1 MLKLLIKNS
10 SGTNDV
16 NELAQTIT
24 WSGDY
29 QQCARTLEFGLLS
42 SPTDNS
48 IPVVKCALGDAVTFF
63 QDNTELFEG
72 WIFDREKGT
81 DSSTI
86 DITCY
91 DRGFYLKKNEAS
103 YKFTNTTPEA
113 VTRRVAADFGFAV
126 GEIAATDFRFSRNF
140 LGENLYSIIETAY
153 TLASAHTGK
162 KYHIIF
168 CGARLCVVEKKV
180 TDTTLI
186 IEGGSNLMDAT
197 MRESVDDMVNQVVI
211 YDKNDR
217 LVKTARNAEAIKLYG
232 LMQNYLKQTEGEDA
246 SAKARKLLQ
255 DNDVAQKITVDNLGN
270 IANVTGGTAVVHEPY
285 TGLYGLF
292 YIDSDVHTWKNGMYF
307 NKLTLNF
314 KNIMDEQEAG
324 ELPNKTG
331 SKTAAKKKKT
341 KKGAVNDGAEN
352 VRISLN

>member
-1 MLKLLIKNS
+1 MLKVLIQD
-10 SGTNDV
+10 SGKTTDV
-16 NELAQTIT
+16 NELAPEIN

-29 QQCARTLEFGLLS
+29 QQCARTLGFGMLS
-42 SPTDNS
+42 SPVDKS
-48 IPVVKCALGDAVTFF
+48 IPAVKCALGDAVSFY
-63 QDNTELFEG
+63 QDSTKLFEG
-72 WIFDREKGT
+72 WIFSREKGT

-113 VTRRVAADFGFAV
+113 VTRRVAADFGFAI
-126 GEIAATDFRFSRNF
+126 GDIAATGFRFSRNF
-140 LGENLYSIIETAY
+140 LGTNLYSIIETAY
-153 TLASAHTGK
+153 SLASAHTGK
-162 KYHIIF
+162 KYHILF
-168 CGARLCVVEKKV
+168 RGAKLCVVEKTV
-180 TDTTLI
+180 TDATLI

-197 MRESVDDMVNQVVI
+197 MTESIEDMVNQVAI

-217 LVKTARNAEAIKLYG
+217 LVKTVRNAEAVKLYG
-232 LMQNYLKQTEGEDA
+232 LMQNYLKQTEGEDTA
-246 SAKARKLLQ
+246 AKAQKLLQ
-255 DNDVAQKITVDNLGN
+255 DNDVSQKITVNGLGN
-270 IANVTGGTAVVHEPY
+270 IANITGGTVVVHEPY

-292 YIDSDVHTWKNGMYF
+292 YIDSDAHTWKNGMYF

-314 KNIMDEQEAG
+314 KNIMDAQEAG

-331 SKTAAKKKKT
+331 SKTAAKKSKI
-341 KKGAVNDGAEN
+341 KKGTVNDGAEN